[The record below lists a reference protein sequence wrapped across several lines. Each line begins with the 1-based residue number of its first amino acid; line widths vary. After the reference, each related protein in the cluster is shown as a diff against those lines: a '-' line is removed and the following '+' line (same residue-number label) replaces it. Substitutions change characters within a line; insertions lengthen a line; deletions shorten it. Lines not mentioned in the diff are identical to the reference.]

1 MQKSVEG
8 TVGRLQVQQHLTHL
22 GIVQLIGSRHATQG
36 LQPAGAQGGSMEVCV
51 GHVRVRS
58 VEVDWKV
65 CMCCGGLK
73 LWRKC
78 AAVEGL
84 EIRALKDMLSLT
96 TD

>member
-1 MQKSVEG
+1 MQKAVEG
-8 TVGRLQVQQHLTHL
+8 IVGRLQVKQHLTHL

-51 GHVRVRS
+51 GHVRVCY

-65 CMCCGGLK
+65 CMCGGGLK

-78 AAVEGL
+78 AAVEGI